1 MSRKDTRNFTGGFIS
16 KELKTNESRGR
27 AVSVDWTNTSD
38 REENLSDPKW
48 PK

>member
-16 KELKTNESRGR
+16 KELKTNEPRGR

-48 PK
+48 HK

>member
-27 AVSVDWTNTSD
+27 AVSVVQFKSKEPGKAAATS
-38 REENLSDPKW
+38 RSHA
-48 PK
+48 